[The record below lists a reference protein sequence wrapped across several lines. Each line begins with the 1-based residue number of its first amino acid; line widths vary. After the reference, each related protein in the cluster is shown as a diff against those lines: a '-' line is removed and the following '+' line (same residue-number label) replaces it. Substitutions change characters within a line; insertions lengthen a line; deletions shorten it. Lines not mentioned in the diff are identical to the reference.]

1 MSTLAHST
9 SNGSRLIADTLGN
22 LMADDDIFETFPENE
37 RDCAH
42 IAVKK

>member
-1 MSTLAHST
+1 VPH
-9 SNGSRLIADTLGN
+9 N

-42 IAVKK
+42 IKK